1 MVPRRGWQIVLREK
15 LSLALDPERKA
26 TPGLST
32 ANVVVV
38 CLICASILLG
48 VLETEEALASRYRY
62 VFDTAHG
69 VMFAV
74 FAAEYA
80 ARLYAAPLNTR
91 YSSSLRYALTPASL
105 VDLVVLV
112 SFVMP
117 FLGMEATVLR
127 MLRAARL
134 VRLARLGR
142 YSLALQVIG
151 AAISERRYEL
161 AVSVLVAFGLMLL
174 SSSVLYF
181 AERLVQPQTFGS
193 IPRAMWWSVAT
204 LTTVGYGDSVP
215 MTALGRV
222 AAALT
227 AFTGIGLIALPT
239 GILAGAFND
248 ALRNIRGGRK

>member
-1 MVPRRGWQIVLREK
+1 
-15 LSLALDPERKA
+15 
-26 TPGLST
+26 
-32 ANVVVV
+32 
-38 CLICASILLG
+38 
-48 VLETEEALASRYRY
+48 
-62 VFDTAHG
+62 
-69 VMFAV
+69 MFAV

-248 ALRNIRGGRK
+248 ALRNIRSGRK